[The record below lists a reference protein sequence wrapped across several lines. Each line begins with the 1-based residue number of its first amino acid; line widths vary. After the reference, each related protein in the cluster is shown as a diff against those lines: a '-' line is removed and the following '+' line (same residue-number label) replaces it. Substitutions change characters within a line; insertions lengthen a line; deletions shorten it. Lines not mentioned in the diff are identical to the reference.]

1 MKSLNE
7 IEQMDVELLEKI
19 SEDGSIKVPAGL
31 ENKMTD
37 TVLAASFKDSTLKR
51 KAFWPTFSLGM
62 AICAACMGLILAIP
76 SQPKDTFSDP
86 ELAYAEIE
94 KTFLYISSKM
104 DRGLEIAS
112 EAEPVLETANNAINR

>member
-1 MKSLNE
+1 
-7 IEQMDVELLEKI
+7 
-19 SEDGSIKVPAGL
+19 
-31 ENKMTD
+31 
-37 TVLAASFKDSTLKR
+37 
-51 KAFWPTFSLGM
+51 
-62 AICAACMGLILAIP
+62 MGLILAIP